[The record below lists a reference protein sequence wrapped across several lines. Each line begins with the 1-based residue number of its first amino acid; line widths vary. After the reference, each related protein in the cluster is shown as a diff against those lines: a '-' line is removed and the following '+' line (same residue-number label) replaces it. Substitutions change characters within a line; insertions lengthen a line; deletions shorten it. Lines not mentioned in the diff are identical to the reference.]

1 MPTVRRLSSQI
12 MADDAIAFTGQR
24 HRRAS
29 GPSEPATLP
38 MEHSGT
44 RDRRLF
50 VVGLGTS
57 DTGLCRVSTL
67 LAEELRTRW
76 SVTLFQHNR
85 VTAPTSIDGVSVI
98 GMRHSLNDPALD
110 SHLADALQ
118 RANPDVVL
126 FVDQPWKYRDVLQRF
141 RTFAPRSKL
150 AVYMAVEGRPVGDR
164 IQQALMPAD
173 LCVTYTDY
181 VRRHLV
187 ATAPQPIDAI
197 AIPHGLEPCRTLRYP
212 PPINRRM
219 VRQALFPEWQ
229 NLVDLPM
236 ILNANRL
243 YPRKR
248 IDLTLEG
255 FAIALASR
263 PANLYL
269 HLPGLTRYEER
280 RLETQIY
287 ALGIERHVFW
297 NLLNPLGE
305 TVPFHRLVDLMR
317 AADIGLTTAM
327 GEGWGLGTFEHAATG
342 AAQVVPDHSSF
353 RENWGG
359 AATLFSAPETFYM
372 EHECAEMYVSRPE
385 DIAEALTSLLGDPAQ
400 LSIMSAQARAHALK
414 HRFSWSA
421 VAKAFDVALSRLIE
435 PAHQSSL

>member
-1 MPTVRRLSSQI
+1 MRVDYTTSPRR
-12 MADDAIAFTGQR
+12 DNK
-24 HRRAS
+24 
-29 GPSEPATLP
+29 
-38 MEHSGT
+38 T

-76 SVTLFQHNR
+76 SVTLFQYNR

-98 GMRHSLNDPALD
+98 GVRHSLNDPTLD

-126 FVDQPWKYRDVLQRF
+126 FVDQPWKYPDVLQRF
-141 RTFAPRSKL
+141 RTYAPRSKL
-150 AVYMAVEGRPVGDR
+150 AVYMAVEGRPLGDR
-164 IQQALMPAD
+164 IYQALMPAD
-173 LCVTYTDY
+173 LCITYTDF

-187 ATAPQPIDAI
+187 ETAPRAIDTI
-197 AIPHGLEPCRTLRYP
+197 SIPHGLEPDHKLRYP
-212 PPINRRM
+212 PPVDRRM

-229 NLVDLPM
+229 NLVDLPL

-255 FAIALASR
+255 FAIALCSR

-280 RLETQIY
+280 RLEAQIY
-287 ALGIERHVFW
+287 ALGIEQHVFW
-297 NLLNPLGE
+297 NVLNPSGE
-305 TVPFHRLVDLMR
+305 TLPYPRLVELMR

-353 RENWGG
+353 RENWAG
-359 AATLFSAPETFYM
+359 AATFFPATETFYM

-385 DIAEALTSLLGDPAQ
+385 DIAEALICLLGDPAQ
-400 LSIMSAQARAHALK
+400 LSIMSAQARAHALQ

-421 VAKAFDVALSRLIE
+421 VADAFDGALSQLIE
-435 PAHQSSL
+435 PAHLSSPWA

>member
-1 MPTVRRLSSQI
+1 MTVSMR
-12 MADDAIAFTGQR
+12 DDK
-24 HRRAS
+24 
-29 GPSEPATLP
+29 
-38 MEHSGT
+38 T

-50 VVGLGTS
+50 VAGLGVD
-57 DTGLCRVSTL
+57 DTGLCRVSVH
-67 LAEELRTRW
+67 LAEALCARW
-76 SVTLFQHNR
+76 CVTLFQYDR
-85 VTAPTSIDGVSVI
+85 VTAPPSIDGVSVV
-98 GMRHSLNDPALD
+98 GAHPSLSDPAVD
-110 SHLADALQ
+110 PYLADALG
-118 RANPDVVL
+118 RVKPDVVL
-126 FVDQPWKYRDVLQRF
+126 LVDQPWKCRDVLQRF
-141 RTFAPRSKL
+141 RTYAPQSKL
-150 AVYMAVEGRPVGDR
+150 AVYMAVEGRPVGDGIHR
-164 IQQALMPAD
+164 ALMPAD
-173 LCVTYTDY
+173 LCITYTDF

-187 ATAPQPIDAI
+187 ETAPQAIDTI
-197 AIPHGLEPCRTLRYP
+197 SIPHGLEPDHMLRYP
-212 PPINRRM
+212 PPIDRRM

-255 FAIALASR
+255 FAIALCSR

-287 ALGIERHVFW
+287 ALGIEQHVFW
-297 NLLNPLGE
+297 NVLNPSGE
-305 TVPFHRLVDLMR
+305 TLPYPRLVELMR

-353 RENWGG
+353 RENWAG
-359 AATLFSAPETFYM
+359 AATFFPATETFYM

-385 DIAEALTSLLGDPAQ
+385 DIAEALICLLGDPAQ
-400 LSIMSAQARAHALK
+400 LSIMSAQARAHALQ

-421 VAKAFDVALSRLIE
+421 VADAFDGALSQIIE
-435 PAHQSSL
+435 PAHLSSP